1 MQKHTS
7 ITFTKVDSSR
17 KRKRKPKSRKDKG
30 VASSRQEEEPTE
42 ECREVIEEEMP
53 FIDLEKDPPLD
64 QNVKAMMTPR
74 HRDSLTTLS
83 LLRGVLPL

>member
-30 VASSRQEEEPTE
+30 VASSRQEEE
-42 ECREVIEEEMP
+42 IEEEMP